1 MLLICGI
8 LKEKK
13 KRSNVKKQRIKH
25 SQGEG
30 RERNEQMSFKEHKV
44 ANLQNKK
51 I

>member
-13 KRSNVKKQRIKH
+13 KKRSNIKKQRIKL

-44 ANLQNKK
+44 ANL
-51 I
+51 